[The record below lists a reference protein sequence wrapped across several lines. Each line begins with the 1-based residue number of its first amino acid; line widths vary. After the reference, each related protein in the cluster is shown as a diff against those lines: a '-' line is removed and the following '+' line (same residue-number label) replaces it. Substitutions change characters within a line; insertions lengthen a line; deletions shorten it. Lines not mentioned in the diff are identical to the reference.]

1 MSTPEP
7 AVAAPAEAPAEA
19 PADTRVDEPAED
31 GIYTPDSATQPL
43 PESAADELPRRR
55 AEKRRPRK
63 QKAAE
68 QETAEQKPAKQKVAK
83 ARKPLSMPRL
93 PGRVAAVATG
103 LLVGAAGAAATFG
116 AMAGCKAV
124 RGVSSCG
131 GAPGFFILVA
141 IFVGMV
147 LFGNLVLR
155 LFKVGD
161 PGSTSFLAVGLVA
174 VVVMLGLLDVIFSV
188 WMFAVVPVL
197 GAFAYLLA
205 HWVTT
210 RFDHETGRRDWV

>member
-1 MSTPEP
+1 
-7 AVAAPAEAPAEA
+7 
-19 PADTRVDEPAED
+19 
-31 GIYTPDSATQPL
+31 
-43 PESAADELPRRR
+43 
-55 AEKRRPRK
+55 
-63 QKAAE
+63 
-68 QETAEQKPAKQKVAK
+68 
-83 ARKPLSMPRL
+83 
-93 PGRVAAVATG
+93 
-103 LLVGAAGAAATFG
+103 
-116 AMAGCKAV
+116 V